1 MKRAIHAQHV
11 KSFSM
16 PGMKKL
22 FFTPVATKKLLCLTC
37 RVFFMPD
44 MRNAVKNMNRMFIFF
59 VNETKRQTGWCFVER
74 VVKIWNQIII
84 ERSIICSYVLA
95 AL

>member
-1 MKRAIHAQHV
+1 
-11 KSFSM
+11 
-16 PGMKKL
+16 
-22 FFTPVATKKLLCLTC
+22 
-37 RVFFMPD
+37 MPD

-74 VVKIWNQIII
+74 VAKIWNQIII